1 MNLHEHTNEL
11 LQRVAEDI
19 LPDALSGDPL
29 KLTDENQCILTLDEK
44 IIVMIYL
51 DETTSTLILTVPIT
65 KLPDDVSRGAVMLE
79 LLRAN
84 YCWNLTQGGTLGVD
98 RTTDLI
104 CLNYLVDL
112 PLAEP
117 AQMPQIISKLAAVS
131 PHWMNVIA
139 EMSSDTED
147 AIPADAGS
155 MIRA

>member
-65 KLPDDVSRGAVMLE
+65 KLPQDVSRGAIMLE

-84 YCWNLTQGGTLGVD
+84 YCWNLTQGGTLGID

-104 CLNYLVDL
+104 CLNYMVDL

-131 PHWMNVIA
+131 QHWMNVIA
-139 EMSSDTED
+139 DMSSDTED